1 MKIMKKCIYILLP
14 VHNRRNITRGFI
26 DCLVKQTWQNYHL
39 VLIDDGSTDGTE
51 QMVHERVEDLT
62 VIRGNGDW
70 WWAGSLH
77 QGFIFL
83 KKKELSHDDYV
94 LIVNDDVVFGKDFL
108 AKGISI
114 LDKNKQ
120 TLLLAQFQEG
130 KNSPPQETGIHAD
143 FKTLSFPK
151 ASSSSDIN
159 CLPTR
164 GLFLRWGDFVDI
176 GGFHPKIL
184 PHFLSDYEFTIR
196 AHKKGY
202 RCLTSPDL
210 VISHSLHETQKVS
223 LDYSSYFS
231 YLRSFFSI
239 KSYYNPIY
247 QISFIFLV
255 CPVRWIPRNLF
266 KVINITL
273 RIIFKY
279 PVFKLKKMLESFT
292 VKQDIKK

>member
-1 MKIMKKCIYILLP
+1 
-14 VHNRRNITRGFI
+14 
-26 DCLVKQTWQNYHL
+26 

-51 QMVHERVEDLT
+51 QMVRERVENLT
-62 VIRGNGDW
+62 VIRGYGDW
-70 WWAGSLH
+70 WWAGCLQ
-77 QGFIFL
+77 QGFNFL
-83 KKKELSHDDYV
+83 KKEGLSHDDYV
-94 LIVNDDVVFGKDFL
+94 LIINDDVVFGKDFL
-108 AKGISI
+108 TRGISI

-143 FKTLSFPK
+143 LRTLSFPK

-164 GLFLRWGDFVDI
+164 GLFLRWRDFVDI

-202 RCLTSPDL
+202 RCLTSPD
-210 VISHSLHETQKVS
+210 VIVSQNLHEIRKVS
-223 LDYSSYFS
+223 LDNSSYFC
-231 YLRSFFSI
+231 YLGSFFSI

-247 QISFIFLV
+247 QISFIFLA
-255 CPVRWIPRNLF
+255 CPVRWIPRNLLRILF
-266 KVINITL
+266 MTL
-273 RIIFKY
+273 RSIFKY
-279 PVFKLKKMLESFT
+279 PVLKLKKMLASLR
-292 VKQDIKK
+292 